1 MTDQN
6 LKMLTLAQLSC
17 LVEEVVGTTAQYT
30 KFKWDVPASRLVL
43 STVRC
48 GNFIFDFNYGPK
60 QFVLFLSFGGLPHPR
75 YKKLRQVFRRAFE
88 THTDASMR
96 FEVIE
101 EELRLRGTVFH
112 DGSVEPTLHT
122 ALRITYR
129 LRQRLIDHK
138 FWRP

>member
-1 MTDQN
+1 MTDTH
-6 LKMLTLAQLSC
+6 LKTLTLAQLSR
-17 LVEEVVGTTAQYT
+17 LTEETVGATAQYT
-30 KFKWDVPASRLVL
+30 KLRWDVPASRLVL

-48 GNFIFDFNYGPK
+48 GNFTFDFNYGPK
-60 QFVLFLSFGGLPHPR
+60 QFVIFLSFGGLPHLR

-112 DGSVEPTLHT
+112 DGSVEPTLHA
-122 ALRITYR
+122 ALRIAYR
-129 LRQRLIDHK
+129 MRQRLIDHK